1 MTSCV
6 NIDKHKK
13 MCEVIEV
20 DKLNRQALIRVSFK
34 WSLNQQTIN
43 NESKLVPANHYL
55 QGNKLVKDFWWEILD
70 VNYEKWVQFGIEISK

>member
-1 MTSCV
+1 MT
-6 NIDKHKK
+6 NTKK